1 MPGAPG
7 RGRLLQTDRIDHHVL
22 EARAVD
28 DVPLARRPLAE
39 VDRTGVLAVAQH
51 ENDLARLVALA
62 ERLDRI
68 RQGAPQRRQGVGHD
82 RRRQRGQQ
90 FLAVARESR
99 ADRDL
104 VAKRPQ
110 ARHVFWQQ
118 PLEELDGGAAQQR
131 QIALHAPGDVE
142 QDDEPDR
149 LRAVVELRERLGLAV
164 VADLEVVAAERR
176 HEPAVPVGHGDEDTD
191 RVASRAE
198 DLLCER
204 RRTRCRE
211 GQPHQRQAREPERT
225 ANRAPPNREAATLAD
240 LHCAGSPARTQPSSN
255 RACLIDLPSGVK

>member
-1 MPGAPG
+1 MTSAWLA
-7 RGRLLQTDRIDHHVL
+7 GRLRKSIGPVSLPSLSTRMTLRVSLPSPNASIASVR
-22 EARAVD
+22 ARHS
-28 DVPLARRPLAE
+28 
-39 VDRTGVLAVAQH
+39 GV
-51 ENDLARLVALA
+51 RALGMIA
-62 ERLDRI
+62 A
-68 RQGAPQRRQGVGHD
+68 GSAASSS
-82 RRRQRGQQ
+82 
-90 FLAVARESR
+90 LAVARERR

-142 QDDEPDR
+142 HDDEPDR
-149 LRAVVELRERLGLAV
+149 LRAVVELRERLRLAV
-164 VADLEVVAAERR
+164 VADLEVVAAECR

-204 RRTRCRE
+204 RRTRCRK
-211 GQPHQRQAREPERT
+211 GQPHQRQAREPKRT
-225 ANRAPPNREAATLAD
+225 ANRAPRTANPRTANPRLMTIFIVRDRPRAP
-240 LHCAGSPARTQPSSN
+240 SPRRTAR
-255 RACLIDLPSGVK
+255 A